1 MKQKEFPLNPAALH
15 LGILLLLENGVAFD
29 FPQKMNE
36 TKFAKI
42 YNRFCEKFG
51 DAYSS
56 SYNGLYYNDL
66 SGEYSFPFN
75 KEYAIACLNA
85 SPFYKEAKNVI
96 FQFKDHFTK
105 LVIYCSGFET
115 IISELFPQRFDLEI
129 IYSKLN
135 SKKGRI
141 FRSTHK
147 FLTLEREI
155 FLERLPSELSKNLLD
170 ATKFA
175 LNLWWLKNFGYLLV
189 SQIKYPFFCYNY
201 WLFSRAF
208 LKSIFSKLWG
218 TG

>member
-1 MKQKEFPLNPAALH
+1 MKQKEFPVNPATLH
-15 LGILLLLENGVAFD
+15 LGILLSLENGVVFD

-36 TKFAKI
+36 TKFAEI
-42 YNRFCEKFG
+42 YNKFCEKFG

-85 SPFYKEAKNVI
+85 SPFYKEAKNVT
-96 FQFKDHFTK
+96 FQFKNHLTK
-105 LVIYCSGFET
+105 LVVYCDGFET

-141 FRSTHK
+141 FKSAHK
-147 FLTLEREI
+147 FLSLGWEM
-155 FLERLPSELSKNLLD
+155 FLERVPSEISKKLID

-175 LNLWWLKNFGYLLV
+175 FNL
-189 SQIKYPFFCYNY
+189 
-201 WLFSRAF
+201 
-208 LKSIFSKLWG
+208 
-218 TG
+218 